1 MAPKVDTAA
10 AGKGIREESPV
21 AYVLISLAKR
31 LRGEFEARLAPLGI
45 HAGQDRL
52 MEEIWRDDGIRQG
65 ELIAR
70 LGLEPPTVTGILQR
84 LEREGFISR
93 RPDPERGRV
102 QRVYLTEA
110 GRKLE
115 RPVRKVWREVEE
127 EFLGEM
133 NAAERRDLLAALARL
148 ADERR

>member
-1 MAPKVDTAA
+1 VGPKADTPAA
-10 AGKGIREESPV
+10 IAGLREESPV
-21 AYVLISLAKR
+21 AYALVRLAKH
-31 LRGEFEARLAPLGI
+31 LRAEFETRLAPLGV

-52 MEEIWRDDGIRQG
+52 MEEIWREDGLRQG
-65 ELIAR
+65 ELIER

-102 QRVYLTEA
+102 QRVFLTEA

-115 RPVRKVWREVEE
+115 RPVRKVWSEVEDD
-127 EFLGEM
+127 LLAGITV
-133 NAAERRDLLAALARL
+133 AERRELLGILTRL
-148 ADERR
+148 LRE